1 MKKNNE
7 KETTTVSL
15 SITDNQRLT
24 QICKA
29 YSIPKKD
36 FIGIILNY
44 LEINGINP
52 KTHHAP
58 KTELEK
64 ITKRINQLF
73 AFIKTQE
80 KDYTRPALEAVLATE
95 NRIQNSFSTL
105 ATKSDFD
112 EVATMLMLSKLAKLL
127 LENQESESTK
137 VIKELKD
144 FLSEAEIKR
153 KEFELNVE
161 LQLEEIKKKRG
172 ISF

>member
-1 MKKNNE
+1 MKTKNE
-7 KETTTVSL
+7 KETTTVAL

-24 QICKA
+24 EFCKA
-29 YSIPKKD
+29 YAIPKKD

-52 KTHHAP
+52 KTHHTP

-95 NRIQNSFSTL
+95 NRMQNSISTL
-105 ATKSDFD
+105 ATKNDLNELRIKD
-112 EVATMLMLSKLAKLL
+112 MLNQLL
-127 LENQESESTK
+127 QLLQNSNQEQTNKILS
-137 VIKELKD
+137 ELKIFQENTVNHLED
-144 FLSEAEIKR
+144 IK
-153 KEFELNVE
+153 N
-161 LQLEEIKKKRG
+161 KKG
-172 ISF
+172 FTL

>member
-105 ATKSDFD
+105 ATKNDFD

>member
-7 KETTTVSL
+7 KETTTVAL

-24 QICKA
+24 EICKA

-105 ATKSDFD
+105 ATKNDFD
-112 EVATMLMLSKLAKLL
+112 EIATRVMLNKLL
-127 LENQESESTK
+127 NFIEEKQESESNK
-137 VIKELKD
+137 VIKELKY
-144 FLSEAEIKR
+144 FLSQAEIQR

-161 LQLEEIKKKRG
+161 LQLEDIKKKRG

>member
-7 KETTTVSL
+7 KETTTVAL

-24 QICKA
+24 VICKA

-105 ATKSDFD
+105 ATKNDFD
-112 EVATMLMLSKLAKLL
+112 EIATRVMLNKLL
-127 LENQESESTK
+127 NFIEEKQESESNK
-137 VIKELKD
+137 VIKELKY
-144 FLSEAEIKR
+144 FLSQAEIQR

-161 LQLEEIKKKRG
+161 LQLEDIKKKRG